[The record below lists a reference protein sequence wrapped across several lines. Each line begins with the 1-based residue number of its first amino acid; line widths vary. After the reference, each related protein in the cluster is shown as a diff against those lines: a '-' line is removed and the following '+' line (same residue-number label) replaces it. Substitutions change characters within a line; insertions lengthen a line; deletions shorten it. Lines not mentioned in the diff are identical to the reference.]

1 MAKELVP
8 IVLSCMVWGPQ
19 MSRKSVLFQCD
30 NTGVV
35 PAIKKGST
43 KEDRVM
49 QLLRAL

>member
-35 PAIKKGST
+35 LKKGST